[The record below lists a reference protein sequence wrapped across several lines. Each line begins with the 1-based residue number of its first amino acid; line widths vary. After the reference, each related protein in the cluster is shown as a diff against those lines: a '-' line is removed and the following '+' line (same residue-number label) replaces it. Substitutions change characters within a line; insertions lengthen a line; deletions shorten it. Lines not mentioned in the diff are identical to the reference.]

1 MQGGQPTSLA
11 QRTAP
16 FEHVVTSEREEIRI
30 RMRILIASISLF
42 SFSTLHA
49 ICILRCL
56 SKIMI
61 PFQSLSLLN
70 MKTLSKKAYELNLS
84 NTVFFFSE
92 TITSSSVFNSV
103 IFWQI

>member
-16 FEHVVTSEREEIRI
+16 FEHVVNSEREEIRT

-56 SKIMI
+56 SKIII
-61 PFQSLSLLN
+61 PLQSLWLFD
-70 MKTLSKKAYELNLS
+70 MKIPSKKAYKLYLS
-84 NTVFFFSE
+84 KTFFMKE
-92 TITSSSVFNSV
+92 IIISSSIFNSV
-103 IFWQI
+103 IFRQI